1 MTRRLYFA
9 VAACAGVVYLGTLWN
24 RWAWDDLTI
33 IYTNAFVHTPSALW
47 RAFAAAYWP
56 DAFGGGLYRPLT
68 IASYAVD
75 WQLGAAA
82 WFHGVNLLWHAAT
95 SVAVTLLARRWSG
108 DRAALVAG
116 LIFAVHPVHVE
127 AVANI
132 VGRAELMAALF
143 ALLAVYAALDRDS
156 LGWSLLASVAALL
169 SKETGAVVPALIA
182 WGWIVRVG
190 RRPARRRMAA
200 YVAAWVVLGVAR
212 SEEHTSELQSP
223 CNLVCRLLLEKKK
236 TRPVRNT

>member
-1 MTRRLYFA
+1 MVVSCCIFFFSSRRRHTRCSRDWSSD
-9 VAACAGVVYLGTLWN
+9 VCSS
-24 RWAWDDLTI
+24 DL
-33 IYTNAFVHTPSALW
+33 
-47 RAFAAAYWP
+47 WP

-127 AVANI
+127 AVADI

-143 ALLAVYAALDRDS
+143 ALLALYAALERDS
-156 LGWSLLASVAALL
+156 
-169 SKETGAVVPALIA
+169 
-182 WGWIVRVG
+182 
-190 RRPARRRMAA
+190 
-200 YVAAWVVLGVAR
+200 
-212 SEEHTSELQSP
+212 
-223 CNLVCRLLLEKKK
+223 
-236 TRPVRNT
+236 

>member
-1 MTRRLYFA
+1 
-9 VAACAGVVYLGTLWN
+9 YLGALWN

-95 SVAVTLLARRWSG
+95 SVAVAALGRRWSG

-116 LIFAVHPVHVE
+116 LLFAVHPVHVE

-143 ALLAVYAALDRDS
+143 AVLAVYAALIRDEPW
-156 LGWSLLASVAALL
+156 WSLAAFACGLL
-169 SKETGAVVPALIA
+169 SKENAAVVP
-182 WGWIVRVG
+182 G
-190 RRPARRRMAA
+190 
-200 YVAAWVVLGVAR
+200 
-212 SEEHTSELQSP
+212 
-223 CNLVCRLLLEKKK
+223 
-236 TRPVRNT
+236 

>member
-9 VAACAGVVYLGTLWN
+9 VAACAGVVYLGALWN

-68 IASYAVD
+68 IARYAVD

-82 WFHGVNLLWHAAT
+82 WFHGVNLLWHAAAGGAGDL
-95 SVAVTLLARRWSG
+95 VARRWSG

-116 LIFAVHPVHVE
+116 LIFAGPPPHFE
-127 AVANI
+127 EGATI
-132 VGRAELMAALF
+132 VG
-143 ALLAVYAALDRDS
+143 
-156 LGWSLLASVAALL
+156 
-169 SKETGAVVPALIA
+169 
-182 WGWIVRVG
+182 
-190 RRPARRRMAA
+190 
-200 YVAAWVVLGVAR
+200 
-212 SEEHTSELQSP
+212 
-223 CNLVCRLLLEKKK
+223 
-236 TRPVRNT
+236 